1 MNLPGISIKR
11 KTTFLMIFLLLAG
24 AGFFAITQL
33 GIDYLPDVNLGNI
46 VIVTTMPGAAPEEME
61 NLVSEIIEDAVSG
74 VEGVKTIESESK
86 YSSSIVTLQISW
98 SADFDEVESDIREQI
113 EKIKSQL
120 PSRASDPII
129 MALASSNKPLF
140 ILGFTSEVLS
150 SAELRLMIEDEIV
163 PILSRVE
170 GVASTQISGGDVRQI
185 NVRVNPVILG
195 ELDISITEI
204 YGALAAVRSD
214 QPGGNIDDGE
224 TDIALS
230 IKSGFRSLE
239 EIENLVIGRSSGMP
253 VRLGDVAI
261 VSDGYQEAGNYLHLN
276 HGNAILITI
285 RRSSDANTVNTCER
299 LESVI
304 ERTISSYS
312 DKVNIEII
320 YSQKSFVISSM
331 KDLLWTGLQAILL
344 AAAVLLFFLG
354 SMSNSGIVSISM
366 PFSFVVTFAAM
377 YLLGVNLNI
386 MSLAGLSISIGM
398 IVDNSVVVIENIHR
412 HRREGSAIKEAAEQG
427 TNQVSLAVAASTLT
441 TVVVF
446 IPMLFVKGMTGQV
459 FKDLSITIVCAL
471 FISLFVSQSLV
482 PLLSSRSKKLLVH
495 HRKGSLLDKIQIWIH
510 LLEERYSRLVSW
522 STSHVW
528 QVLVPVVLFFL
539 LSMFLFSSIPK
550 SFLPDPEEGI
560 IEVDMKL
567 AAGTSLEFADSLA
580 VAVEDSILAIIEP
593 GDLRSAYLNVGRSEG
608 VGAAFGLDAS
618 YKAELNL
625 FFVGGSER
633 SVSVDEYADR
643 IREIISGFPGVEF
656 SLSSGMPI
664 GNEYPIEVIV
674 YGSDLDELREIGLT
688 LKREIDRIPGTTDIV
703 STLDDRIIQINF
715 VPDETVLSLSGISPA
730 RVAGEMT
737 TGILGLDAS
746 MLYDENT
753 EIDINVRYSEDYRS
767 SREAVAA
774 ITALGAPLDS
784 WGSFNNVLVPRSI
797 GRRDRS
803 RTVSVLCKIRSRALS
818 SVASDLQS
826 MLDTLDLRGHRY
838 EIAGDI
844 VDQKE
849 SFASMSIAII
859 VAIILVYMVMASQ
872 FESLLE
878 PFLLIFEIP
887 LALTGVAWTLFL
899 TGTTMGITALVG
911 LLMLAGLVVNNGIV
925 LIDFAKQIRAKEG
938 IGAREAVIRAGR
950 TRLRPVLMTTA
961 TTIFALM
968 PLAIGGSD
976 SAVLWSPMARTVAG
990 GLFFA
995 TPLTLIVLPA
1005 LYVSLDKWRKKTK
1018 TT

>member
-170 GVASTQISGGDVRQI
+170 GVSSTQISGGDVRQI

-276 HGNAILITI
+276 HGNAILITL

>member
-276 HGNAILITI
+276 HGNAILITL

-412 HRREGSAIKEAAEQG
+412 HRREGSAIKKAAEQG

-688 LKREIDRIPGTTDIV
+688 LKREIDKIPGTTDIV

-730 RVAGEMT
+730 RVASEMT

-938 IGAREAVIRAGR
+938 IGAREAVIKAGR